1 MKVFVTPGSVVTYQ
15 IPRLATHFASM
26 EGLPHGSR
34 NTGADGVEGVVTTL
48 KVEAQSTEFLF
59 DLGDLKGSPW
69 PYDLFE
75 LFAQP
80 PHEIEPAVAVLKT
93 EMQAGLRDIAI

>member
-34 NTGADGVEGVVTTL
+34 NTGADGVDGVVTTL

-59 DLGDLKGSPW
+59 DLGDLKRVSP
-69 PYDLFE
+69 PPRPFR
-75 LFAQP
+75 FARTSPDQ
-80 PHEIEPAVAVLKT
+80 IEPAS
-93 EMQAGLRDIAI
+93 RC